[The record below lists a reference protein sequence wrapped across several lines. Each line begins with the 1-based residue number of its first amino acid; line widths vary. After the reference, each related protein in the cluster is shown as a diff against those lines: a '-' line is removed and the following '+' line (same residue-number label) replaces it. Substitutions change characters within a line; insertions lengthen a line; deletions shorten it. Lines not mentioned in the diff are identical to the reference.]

1 MIHFILVV
9 ISNTPR
15 WVWFILAW
23 VTLMGL
29 LQTRQQTVS
38 RLRVLVQPAAMG
50 TLSLWSTS
58 AVFGWH
64 LTVQPMWLVGLAM
77 GLALN
82 RALILPRSV
91 TALADGRFVIGGSW
105 IPLALMLSIFALR
118 YVAAASLA
126 IVPALQHELAFA
138 AAVSLLYGLPTG
150 LLVGRAT
157 RVLSQGHR
165 VTRLQMAGA

>member
-1 MIHFILVV
+1 MAHFILNV
-9 ISNTPR
+9 ISHTPP
-15 WVWFILAW
+15 WVWLILAG

-29 LQTRQQTVS
+29 LQTRQHTVS
-38 RLRVLVQPAAMG
+38 GLRVLIQPMALG
-50 TLSLWSTS
+50 SVSLWST
-58 AVFGWH
+58 AGAFGWH

-91 TALADGRFVIGGSW
+91 RALADGRFTIAGSW
-105 IPLALMLSIFALR
+105 VPLALMLSIFALR

-126 IVPALQHELAFA
+126 IVPTLHHEPAFA

-150 LLVGRAT
+150 LLVGRAW
-157 RVLSQGHR
+157 RVLGHAR
-165 VTRLQMAGA
+165 RANHWQLA